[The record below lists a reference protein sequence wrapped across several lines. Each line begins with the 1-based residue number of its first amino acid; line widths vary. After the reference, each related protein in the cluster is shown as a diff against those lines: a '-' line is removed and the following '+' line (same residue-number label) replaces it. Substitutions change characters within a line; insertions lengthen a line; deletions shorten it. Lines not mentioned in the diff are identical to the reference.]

1 MMPPS
6 AARSHLPREPDTD
19 EVRSITGRITS
30 IHTAADNPHSRQPS
44 FRQTGFSEVAPASQP
59 SLQWVQG
66 VPVDS
71 MGKGAGHGRTAR
83 CRYPKAILRSATRG
97 THRG

>member
-1 MMPPS
+1 MPPS

-44 FRQTGFSEVAPASQP
+44 FRQTGFSETC
-59 SLQWVQG
+59 SL
-66 VPVDS
+66 DS
-71 MGKGAGHGRTAR
+71 FGICGHCHYRINLMRGCLKKGGSTYGCWCLYGISGRHTGAV
-83 CRYPKAILRSATRG
+83 
-97 THRG
+97 